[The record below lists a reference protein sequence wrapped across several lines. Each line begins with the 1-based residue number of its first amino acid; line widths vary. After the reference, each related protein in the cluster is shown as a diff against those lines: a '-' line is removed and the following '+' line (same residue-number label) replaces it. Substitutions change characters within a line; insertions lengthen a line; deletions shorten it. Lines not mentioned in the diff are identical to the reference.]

1 MATQVITGSVVSLSF
16 SGSLGTDIDAQALSA
31 TLTKTLDRQVYQTLD
46 GEAYKVTN
54 QEAEFTMELLADW
67 GKTSSVCEALWNA
80 ADSAPDSTFTVTMTV
95 NTGHTFAFDCLPAY
109 PAPVGGTGA
118 DAQSATF
125 TFKVSKGAVTETL

>member
-1 MATQVITGSVVSLSF
+1 MATKVLTGRDVSLSF

-46 GEAYKVTN
+46 GESYKVTN
-54 QEAEFTMELLADW
+54 QEAEFTMEILADW
-67 GKTSSVCEALWNA
+67 GKTNSVCEALWGA

-95 NTGHTFAFDCLPAY
+95 ETGHTFAFDCLPAY

-118 DAQSATF
+118 DAQTATF